1 MRSARAVTVAA
12 AVAALTLAGCAG
24 DEGGG
29 AAPAPAASA
38 PAPATT
44 PAAGGTTTTKT
55 TKTTTAGG
63 GTAAPQGTTGKDA
76 EATAAFYLRQELGMR
91 EPVPGRFKPTG
102 GDTGEVGVRP
112 KSIGEGGNTAG
123 GPVTTVT
130 LRKRPGGWT
139 VTGART
145 PNIQVTS
152 PKPGQ
157 TVTSPV
163 KLTGKAHAFEGN
175 VAVTVTAN
183 VNGRDPELGT
193 TAVTGGGDALRAFD
207 GKVTYKRR
215 TGSGWVVFFTES
227 AADGHVLEATIVPVR
242 LG

>member
-29 AAPAPAASA
+29 AAPAPAASV

-44 PAAGGTTTTKT
+44 PAAGGTTT

-227 AADGHVLEATIVPVR
+227 AADGQVLEATIVPVR

>member
-44 PAAGGTTTTKT
+44 PAAGGTPTPKT
-55 TKTTTAGG
+55 
-63 GTAAPQGTTGKDA
+63 
-76 EATAAFYLRQELGMR
+76 
-91 EPVPGRFKPTG
+91 
-102 GDTGEVGVRP
+102 
-112 KSIGEGGNTAG
+112 
-123 GPVTTVT
+123 
-130 LRKRPGGWT
+130 
-139 VTGART
+139 
-145 PNIQVTS
+145 
-152 PKPGQ
+152 
-157 TVTSPV
+157 
-163 KLTGKAHAFEGN
+163 
-175 VAVTVTAN
+175 
-183 VNGRDPELGT
+183 T

-227 AADGHVLEATIVPVR
+227 AADGQVLEATIVPVR
-242 LG
+242 LA

>member
-12 AVAALTLAGCAG
+12 VVAALTLAGCAG
-24 DEGGG
+24 DDGGG
-29 AAPAPAASA
+29 AAAPAPATSA

-44 PAAGGTTTTKT
+44 PAASGTTTT
-55 TKTTTAGG
+55 TAGGGG
-63 GTAAPQGTTGKDA
+63 GTAAPQGTTGKAA

-91 EPVPGRFKPTG
+91 EPVPGRFKSTG
-102 GDTGEVGVRP
+102 ADTGEVGVRP
-112 KSIGEGGNTAG
+112 KSIGEGGNTTG

-157 TVTSPV
+157 AVTSPM
-163 KLTGKAHAFEGN
+163 KLAGKAHAFEGN

-207 GKVTYKRR
+207 GEVTYKRR
-215 TGSGWVVFFTES
+215 PGAGWVVFFTES
-227 AADGHVLEATIVPVR
+227 AADGQVLEATIVPVR